1 MTNTKALPTMVLTI
15 ACCGLLSA
23 QVPTQPPKPKTPPAP
38 AASGP
43 PDPCGQTTLTSHDA
57 PIIISDGSISVT
69 FDTTYFADLTLPA
82 WSNLLDVNKQLTGA
96 LLSHTHAS
104 CPSVP
109 MPRKVRG
116 NSGQTPGQCTS
127 TCGSVAC
134 PHHYLLVATPKL
146 GIARPTPLQD
156 CDSLLIF
163 LDQKDAGT
171 GQWVR
176 ASTKVFVMMQY
187 VAQFNH
193 GLPGTPAK
201 FIAQSNKMRQRAVP
215 PNVSQ
220 QQAWVV
226 LPWDGT
232 EKTPALWR
240 TSAGSGPTKP
250 KYESTANY
258 RLNRVEI
265 WSHTQGQSLSPNLGH
280 SNRQI
285 QLANGQDNGCSVL
298 QITADSTFDPNS
310 SDPAPSMALP
320 CAGGGTRTAPPPAK

>member
-1 MTNTKALPTMVLTI
+1 
-15 ACCGLLSA
+15 
-23 QVPTQPPKPKTPPAP
+23 
-38 AASGP
+38 
-43 PDPCGQTTLTSHDA
+43 
-57 PIIISDGSISVT
+57 
-69 FDTTYFADLTLPA
+69 
-82 WSNLLDVNKQLTGA
+82 VNKHLNGA

-104 CPSVP
+104 CANLQ
-109 MPRKVRG
+109 MPNLTPG
-116 NSGQTPGQCTS
+116 PGQTPGQCTS
-127 TCGSVAC
+127 TCGTVAS
-134 PHHYLLVATPKL
+134 PHHYLVVATPKP
-146 GIARPTPLQD
+146 GVIAASGPVAQTASYALQD

-265 WSHTQGQSLSPNLGH
+265 WSHTKGQSLSPNLGH
-280 SNRQI
+280 SDRQI
-285 QLANGQDNGCSVL
+285 QLANGCSVL
-298 QITADSTFDPNS
+298 EITADSTFDPNS